1 MKEQKKDLE
10 VHHEENLELDKKRQ
24 QLDGVV
30 QRHQQSSISLDQRA
44 SMSDMKTDE
53 ALATAAKLKA
63 EKEVAAKVGSI
74 SDDDSS
80 DDDSDEDEVE
90 QHYDSVLSFSSDE
103 ELAMVSDSDEEE
115 AKTVVGKKEENS
127 DDDSFSDDS
136 SDEEEVHQNHRMIQA
151 LEEEITEVEESLDR
165 LREQDEADLGKC
177 RQVEEQEKK
186 LLERAEAEGQDLRL
200 HQANLG
206 AQLQKRRT
214 ENDTQLNRMM
224 SQDQELATIIF
235 ELERHSKARAALEL
249 KVIIS
254 IEPNITPHDLSQKL
268 GA

>member
-10 VHHEENLELDKKRQ
+10 EHREENLELDKKRQ

-90 QHYDSVLSFSSDE
+90 QHYDSVFFLFIT
-103 ELAMVSDSDEEE
+103 AVIRI
-115 AKTVVGKKEENS
+115 
-127 DDDSFSDDS
+127 
-136 SDEEEVHQNHRMIQA
+136 HQNHRMIQA

-235 ELERHSKARAALEL
+235 ELERHSKARAALEA
-249 KVIIS
+249 KVTVS
-254 IEPNITPHDLSQKL
+254 IEPITSRASSQKL
-268 GA
+268 GV

>member
-1 MKEQKKDLE
+1 MKEQKYDLE
-10 VHHEENLELDKKRQ
+10 EHRKENLELDKKWQ

-90 QHYDSVLSFSSDE
+90 QHYDSVFFLFIT
-103 ELAMVSDSDEEE
+103 AVIRI
-115 AKTVVGKKEENS
+115 
-127 DDDSFSDDS
+127 
-136 SDEEEVHQNHRMIQA
+136 HQNHRMIQA

-177 RQVEEQEKK
+177 WQVEEQEKK

-254 IEPNITPHDLSQKL
+254 IEPNITPHNLSQKL